1 LKLLNF
7 FKSKIF
13 WINTA
18 IAAAVFFIAVT
29 ITMNWLDSY
38 TQHGETITVPDLKGM
53 NMEQVER
60 QLKSKNLQYAVFDS
74 LYEKDSKPNS
84 VLDQNPKPDAKV
96 KENRTIYITVNAFN
110 PPQFKMP
117 KLVDKSLRQAQIELE
132 SYGLVVGQLTYI
144 PDMAQNAV
152 LKQLVDGKEIKP
164 GDLIAKGT
172 TVDLVL
178 GDGLGNSQV
187 EVPFLLNL
195 SLNEAKFVLTASSL
209 NIGAVVFTGSISDTS
224 KAVVVRQIP
233 GAVGERMLNMGES
246 IDLFLAAQ
254 FPDSLKYLLQ
264 ENLEKFQSN
273 LQDEED

>member
-1 LKLLNF
+1 
-7 FKSKIF
+7 
-13 WINTA
+13 
-18 IAAAVFFIAVT
+18 
-29 ITMNWLDSY
+29 
-38 TQHGETITVPDLKGM
+38 
-53 NMEQVER
+53 
-60 QLKSKNLQYAVFDS
+60 LQFAVFDS

-96 KENRTIYITVNAFN
+96 KENRTIYLTVNAFN

-172 TVDLVL
+172 AVDLVL
-178 GDGLGNSQV
+178 GDGLGNTQV

-209 NIGAVVFTGSISDTS
+209 NIGAVVFTGGVSDTS

-233 GAVGERMLNMGES
+233 SAIGEQNDEYGR
-246 IDLFLAAQ
+246 IDRFV
-254 FPDSLKYLLQ
+254 FGCTIPRFIKI
-264 ENLEKFQSN
+264 FITR
-273 LQDEED
+273 